1 MTKED
6 IIEAAKDFGGVPGRF
21 EMVMTSPFCVMVDYA
36 HTPQSIEKLLQ
47 EARKISSGKIIL
59 VFGCTGDRDKEK
71 RPIMGKIAAEN
82 ADYSIL
88 TNDDLYTENQEDIM
102 KMLEAG
108 FIEAG
113 KHINENYEIIYDRKT
128 AIETAMKKAEPN
140 DIILLA
146 GMGHQKYQIL
156 NTGKVA
162 HNDAQTVRELKKKF
176 NY

>member
-1 MTKED
+1 
-6 IIEAAKDFGGVPGRF
+6 
-21 EMVMTSPFCVMVDYA
+21 
-36 HTPQSIEKLLQ
+36 
-47 EARKISSGKIIL
+47 
-59 VFGCTGDRDKEK
+59 
-71 RPIMGKIAAEN
+71 MGKIAAEN

-140 DIILLA
+140 DIIFP
-146 GMGHQKYQIL
+146 
-156 NTGKVA
+156 
-162 HNDAQTVRELKKKF
+162 TVVF
-176 NY
+176 

>member
-1 MTKED
+1 
-6 IIEAAKDFGGVPGRF
+6 
-21 EMVMTSPFCVMVDYA
+21 
-36 HTPQSIEKLLQ
+36 
-47 EARKISSGKIIL
+47 
-59 VFGCTGDRDKEK
+59 
-71 RPIMGKIAAEN
+71 
-82 ADYSIL
+82 
-88 TNDDLYTENQEDIM
+88 M

-162 HNDAQTVRELKKKF
+162 HNDAQTVREMKKKL